1 MGYEPPLGELGQ
13 AFMSYAGS
21 CALADDQLLEHI
33 QRLEGRVLALELV
46 MRALVRGGAARPDF
60 RSTVLQTLDAE
71 FRDRIGSTSS
81 HVNATAAFV
90 STLQDLLPEREATS
104 LKAEEGPKPPRP
116 SSRCR

>member
-60 RSTVLQTLDAE
+60 RSTVLQTLDEE
-71 FRDRIGSTSS
+71 FSNRVGSASS
-81 HVNATAAFV
+81 HMDVAAALI
-90 STLQDLLPEREATS
+90 STLQDLLPEREAKI
-104 LKAEEGPKPPRP
+104 LKLKH
-116 SSRCR
+116 

>member
-1 MGYEPPLGELGQ
+1 MGYEPLLGELGQ

-81 HVNATAAFV
+81 QVNATAAFV
-90 STLQDLLPEREATS
+90 STLQDLLPEREATR
-104 LKAEEGPKPPRP
+104 LKAEEGA
-116 SSRCR
+116 